1 MYVLQTIGEA
11 TLKVWAKGRE
21 FLEILGERGGG
32 HQFLDRRERKNC
44 TKLFKRVY
52 FEPVLPY

>member
-21 FLEILGERGGG
+21 FLEILGERGVTNFWTG
-32 HQFLDRRERKNC
+32 EKEK
-44 TKLFKRVY
+44 KLQNY
-52 FEPVLPY
+52 